1 MNILLVCAAGMSTS
15 LLVNRMNEAA
25 AAKGIELH
33 IEAHPVG
40 SIDQY
45 GDSADVIDVYK
56 RQPFSYNFIVLKIKG
71 KVMIIL
77 KVNTIMLMELKGTNI
92 TWFANSLIILKS
104 FTQFVSNL
112 TSDIKEIHRRN
123 IYMRKDLGDKM
134 QFMPLPVLMLATY
147 DQDGKANVMNACLL
161 YTSKHCPR
169 FLIKEFLI
177 FSRRNFKEDNKNK
190 THYNNN

>member
-147 DQDGKANVMNACLL
+147 DQDGKANVMNASWVL
-161 YTSKHCPR
+161 S
-169 FLIKEFLI
+169 LIHI
-177 FSRRNFKEDNKNK
+177 
-190 THYNNN
+190 